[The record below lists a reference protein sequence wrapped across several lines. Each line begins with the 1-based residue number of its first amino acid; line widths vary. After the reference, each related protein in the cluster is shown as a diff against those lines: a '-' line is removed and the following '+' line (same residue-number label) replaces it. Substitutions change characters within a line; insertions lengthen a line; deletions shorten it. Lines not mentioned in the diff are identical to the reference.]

1 MKRNKKSM
9 LKGQKDIIAA
19 QATPPGNAGV
29 GIIRL
34 SGEKLSAISQEL
46 LNKVPAPRVAEYL
59 PFLAADKTAIDYGIA
74 IYFPAPNSFTGEDVL
89 ELHGHGGQVIMD
101 ILLKRVVACGAR
113 NAEPGE
119 VSYRA
124 FMNDKMDLAQAEAIS
139 DLITASSEEAA
150 RSAIR
155 SLKGDFSEKIQ
166 ALLKQLI
173 HTRMYV
179 ESSIDFPEEE
189 IDFLADKALD
199 RLLTDLINNIQQIFS
214 VAKQGCVLNEGMTV
228 VIAGQPNAGKSSLL
242 NLLAG
247 YDAAIVTNIE
257 GTTRDVL
264 KESVNIDGMP
274 LHIIDTAGLREDA
287 DVVEK
292 EGIKRAW
299 KEIENADHIILVV
312 DHNKGKTEKDQEIL
326 DRLPSALPVTI
337 VYNKIDI
344 KQHQPQLIS
353 DAEVSEVY
361 LSAKH
366 NQGLDLLLQHLKQTM
381 GYQGNSEGLFIA
393 RHRHLD
399 ALQRALD
406 YVETGYQQLKQHMA
420 GELLAEDLRQAQLA
434 LNEITGEF
442 DNEDLLGEIFS
453 SFCIGK

>member
-1 MKRNKKSM
+1 M
-9 LKGQKDIIAA
+9 LKGHKDIIAA

-34 SGEKLSAISQEL
+34 SGENLSAISKKIL
-46 LNKVPAPRVAEYL
+46 TKLPSPRMAEYL
-59 PFLAADKTAIDYGIA
+59 PFFDENNEAIDIGLA
-74 IYFPAPNSFTGEDVL
+74 LYFPGPNSFTGEDVL
-89 ELHGHGGQVIMD
+89 ELHGHGGQIMMD
-101 ILLKRVVACGAR
+101 ILLKRIVACGAR
-113 NAEPGE
+113 IAEPGE
-119 VSYRA
+119 FSYRA
-124 FMNDKMDLAQAEAIS
+124 FMNDKIDLAQAEAIS
-139 DLITASSEEAA
+139 DLITASTEEAA

-155 SLKGDFSEKIQ
+155 SLKGDFSEEIQ
-166 ALLKQLI
+166 RLLKQLI

-179 ESSIDFPEEE
+179 ESAIDFPEEE
-189 IDFLADKALD
+189 IDFLADGELD
-199 RLLTDLINNIQQIFS
+199 RLMNELIENITRIFS

-242 NLLAG
+242 NQLAG
-247 YDAAIVTNIE
+247 YDAAIVTDIE

-264 KESVNIDGMP
+264 KESINIDGMP

-299 KEIENADHIILVV
+299 KEIETADHIILVV
-312 DHNKGKTEKDQEIL
+312 DHSKGKTPKDEEIL
-326 DRLPSALPVTI
+326 KRLPENLPVTI

-344 KQHQPQLIS
+344 KNHQPELVIGEDTS
-353 DAEVSEVY
+353 AVY

-366 NQGLDLLLQHLKQTM
+366 DHGLDILLDHLKQSM
-381 GYQGNSEGLFIA
+381 GYQGNSDGLFIA
-393 RHRHLD
+393 RHRHLN
-399 ALQRALD
+399 ALERAHD
-406 YVETGYQQLKQHMA
+406 FVETGYQQLKHHMA

>member
-1 MKRNKKSM
+1 MIKS
-9 LKGQKDIIAA
+9 QKDIIAA

-34 SGEKLSAISQEL
+34 SGENL
-46 LNKVPAPRVAEYL
+46 LDITQQLIKKIPSPRMAEYL
-59 PFLAADKTAIDYGIA
+59 PFYDKNKNPIDFGLA
-74 IYFPAPNSFTGEDVL
+74 IYFPGPNSFTGEDVL

-101 ILLKRVVACGAR
+101 VLLKRVVSCGAR
-113 NAEPGE
+113 LAEPGE
-119 VSYRA
+119 FSYRA
-124 FMNDKMDLAQAEAIS
+124 FMNDKIDLAQAEAIS
-139 DLITASSEEAA
+139 DLINASTEEAA

-155 SLKGDFSEKIQ
+155 SLKGDFSEKIH

-189 IDFLADKALD
+189 IDFLADGELT
-199 RLLTDLINNIQQIFS
+199 RLVKELIKNLNQIFS

-242 NLLAG
+242 NQLAG
-247 YDAAIVTNIE
+247 YDAAIVTDIA

-264 KESVNIDGMP
+264 KESINIDGMP
-274 LHIIDTAGLREDA
+274 LHIIDTAGLRENA

-299 KEIENADHIILVV
+299 KEIESANHIILVV
-312 DHNKGKTEKDQEIL
+312 DHSKGKTEIDQQIL
-326 DRLPSALPVTI
+326 DQLPENLPVTI
-337 VYNKIDI
+337 VFNKIDLKNQSASII
-344 KQHQPQLIS
+344 KRDTL
-353 DAEVSEVY
+353 SEVY

-366 NQGLDLLLQHLKQTM
+366 AQGLELLLEHLKQSM
-381 GYQGNSEGLFIA
+381 GYQGNSDGLFIA
-393 RHRHLD
+393 RHRHLN
-399 ALQRALD
+399 ALERAREF
-406 YVETGYQQLKQHMA
+406 VETGYQQLQEHSA
-420 GELLAEDLRQAQLA
+420 GELLAEDLRQAQSA

>member
-1 MKRNKKSM
+1 M

-29 GIIRL
+29 GIVRL
-34 SGEKLSAISQEL
+34 SGENLLSVSEAL
-46 LNKVPAPRVAEYL
+46 LNKTPKPRVAEYL
-59 PFLAADKTAIDYGIA
+59 PFYDHKNEVIDMGLA

-101 ILLKRVVACGAR
+101 ILLKRTVECGAR
-113 NAEPGE
+113 LAEPGE
-119 VSYRA
+119 FSYRA
-124 FMNDKMDLAQAEAIS
+124 FMNDKIDLAQAEAIS
-139 DLITASSEEAA
+139 DLISASTEEAA

-155 SLKGDFSEKIQ
+155 SLKGDFSEQ
-166 ALLKQLI
+166 VNALLKKLI

-179 ESSIDFPEEE
+179 ESAIDFPEEE
-189 IDFLADKALD
+189 IDFLADGELD
-199 RLLTDLINNIQQIFS
+199 QLMKNLIVSLEKIFS

-242 NLLAG
+242 NKLAG
-247 YDAAIVTNIE
+247 YDAAIVTDIA

-264 KESVNIDGMP
+264 KESISIDGMP

-287 DVVEK
+287 NTVEK

-299 KEIENADHIILVV
+299 KEIESADHIILVV
-312 DHNKGKTEKDQEIL
+312 DHSKGMTQKDQKIL
-326 DRLPSALPVTI
+326 NQLPEQLPVTI
-337 VYNKIDI
+337 VFNKIDI
-344 KQHQPQLIS
+344 DNV
-353 DAEVSEVY
+353 DAKLNATENKSEVY
-361 LSAKH
+361 LSAK
-366 NQGLDLLLQHLKQTM
+366 NDLGLDLLLTHLKQVM
-381 GYQGNSEGLFIA
+381 GYQGNSDGLFIA

-399 ALQRALD
+399 ALERARNF
-406 YVETGYQQLKQHMA
+406 VETGYQQFKHQAA

-434 LNEITGEF
+434 LNEITGQF
-442 DNEDLLGEIFS
+442 DNEDLLGKIFS